1 MSCPREPLVHSLL
14 AIVREHPERP
24 AFLLA
29 EDGSVSFREFGGMVS
44 AIASRLRQEGVAKG
58 DRLLICAP
66 NGASWAATYFAVHAI
81 GCVAVPLDFDAP
93 PEAAQQ
99 LASASE
105 PRLAITARELAILTP
120 TVPLLSACGDAVDG
134 ADFVPDC
141 CLDDVADI
149 LYTTG
154 TTGNNKGVVLTHGNI
169 AQAAMNIN
177 AFVGGRLGDVEVV
190 PIPLSH
196 SFGLGRLRCMAQ
208 SGVTLALEL
217 GMRNAAKVLQH
228 ILQSRATG
236 LALVPAGFEL
246 LLRMTKDCLGDARDH
261 LRYIEIG
268 SSTMSLE
275 TKQKLMKL
283 LPHTR
288 ICHHYGLTEASR
300 AAFIEYH
307 ADREKLASIGRPA
320 PNVEIAIRSDEGRD
334 LGPGEYG
341 EVVVRGGMVMKEYWR
356 RPTLTEATL
365 RNGWLHT
372 GDWGCKDADGYFY
385 LVGRRADLINVAGL
399 KVTPEEVER
408 VLNKHPAIIES
419 ACVGASDP
427 QGMTGECVKA
437 FLVTHSPISD
447 VELIAWLRPHIEE
460 YKIPRLWE
468 HVECIPKTASGKI
481 QRQLLL

>member
-1 MSCPREPLVHSLL
+1 MSVPSVPLVHSLL
-14 AIVREHPERP
+14 ALVRLHPDRP

-29 EDGSVSFREFGGMVS
+29 EDGSVSFRHFGGMIS
-44 AIASRLRQEGVAKG
+44 AVASRLRREGVTKG
-58 DRLLICAP
+58 DRILLCAP
-66 NGASWAATYFAVHAI
+66 NGTALAAAYFATHAV

-99 LASASE
+99 LAAECE
-105 PRLAITARELAILTP
+105 PRLALTAKDLAIPLP
-120 TVPLLSACGDAVDG
+120 TVPLPSACNDAGDSSEI
-134 ADFVPDC
+134 VPEC
-141 CLDDVADI
+141 SLEDVADI

-154 TTGNNKGVVLTHGNI
+154 TTGNHKGVVLTHGNI
-169 AQAAMNIN
+169 AQAATNIN
-177 AFVGGRLGDVEVV
+177 AFVGGQLGDIEVV

-208 SGVTLALEL
+208 TGVTLAMEV

-228 ILQSRATG
+228 ILQERATG

-246 LLRMTKDCLGDARDH
+246 LLRMTKDRLGDARDH

-275 TKQKLMKL
+275 TKHKLMAL
-283 LPHTR
+283 LPDTR

-300 AAFIEYH
+300 SAFIEYH
-307 ADREKLASIGRPA
+307 ADQEKLTSIGRPA
-320 PNVEIAIRSDEGRD
+320 PNVQITIRSDDGRD

-341 EVVVRGGMVMKEYWR
+341 EVVIHGGMVMKEYWR
-356 RPTLTEATL
+356 RPELTQATL
-365 RNGWLHT
+365 RDGWLHT
-372 GDWGCKDADGYFY
+372 GDWGCKDSDGYFY

-399 KVTPEEVER
+399 KVSPAEVER
-408 VLNKHPAIIES
+408 LLNTHPAITES
-419 ACVGASDP
+419 ACVGVPDP

-437 FLVTHSPISD
+437 FLVSHAPVSE